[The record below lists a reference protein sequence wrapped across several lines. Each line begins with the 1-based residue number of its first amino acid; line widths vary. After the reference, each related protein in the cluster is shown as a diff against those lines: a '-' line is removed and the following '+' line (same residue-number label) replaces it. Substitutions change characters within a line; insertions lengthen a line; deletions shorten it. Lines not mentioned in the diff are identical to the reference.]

1 MRSQAAADRI
11 DTSRAALI
19 VYDACRRAMTPAD
32 PARRSAMRPVL
43 DAWITLIGAC
53 RARAMPIIYTT
64 PVSRA
69 DGADVVLLPTDL
81 SVATGTPSLT
91 NCIEGTP
98 EAGFPDEIAPQ
109 PQDYVF
115 LKRRPSAFYGTGVA
129 ELLRLLNRSRLV
141 IGGGATNRGVE
152 TSVREAFSMDLDTV
166 VVRECCWGGDAAAH
180 AYSLDTSMKM
190 YARVRSLEQT
200 LVMLRA

>member
-1 MRSQAAADRI
+1 MNTTATPDRI
-11 DTSRAALI
+11 DASRTALI
-19 VYDACRRAMTPAD
+19 VYDACRRALTPAD
-32 PARRSAMRPVL
+32 PARRAAMRPVL
-43 DAWITLIGAC
+43 DAWVALIGAC

-69 DGADVVLLPTDL
+69 DGADIVLLPTDL
-81 SVATGTPSLT
+81 SVETGVPSLT
-91 NCIEGTP
+91 NCVEGSP
-98 EAGFPDEIAPQ
+98 DAGFPEEIAPR
-109 PQDYVF
+109 PQDYVY

-129 ELLRLLNRSRLV
+129 ELLRVLRRTALV

-180 AYSLDTSMKM
+180 AHSLNTSLKM
-190 YARVRSLEQT
+190 YARVRTLEQA
-200 LVMLRA
+200 LAMLA